1 MRLTLLGAALF
12 APSLTPSAHAEP
24 AERALTAS
32 FERGTAMQFWTWT
45 PTSSVEL
52 AGRVRLEPGVELSLS
67 ARRLLGD
74 TLVSPTAFELAVAA
88 RAAPAMAQGTLGEQ
102 HWRWS
107 PAVGL
112 EVGLTGA
119 NRHDWDAVA
128 AESPWGLEREDTSVE
143 DVVYAA
149 ALLDPIHGRVGPVA
163 LSLASLSLGSTL
175 PSWGQLARVE
185 LTFARVG
192 VVF

>member
-1 MRLTLLGAALF
+1 M
-12 APSLTPSAHAEP
+12 E
-24 AERALTAS
+24 
-32 FERGTAMQFWTWT
+32 FWTWT
-45 PTSSVEL
+45 PTASVEL

-74 TLVSPTAFELAVAA
+74 TLISPTAFELGLAA
-88 RAAPAMAQGTLGEQ
+88 RAAPAMAQGRLGEQ
-102 HWRWS
+102 PWRWS

-112 EVGLTGA
+112 EVGLSGA
-119 NRHDWDAVA
+119 QRRDWDAVA
-128 AESPWGLEREDTSVE
+128 AESPWGLERQDGSVN

-149 ALLDPIHGRVGPVA
+149 ALLDPVHGRIGPVA

>member
-1 MRLTLLGAALF
+1 MRLTLLGAALV
-12 APSLTPSAHAEP
+12 APLLVPVANAEP
-24 AERALTAS
+24 TERALTAC
-32 FERGTAMQFWTWT
+32 FTRGTAMQFWTWT

-74 TLVSPTAFELAVAA
+74 TLVSPTAFELALAA
-88 RAAPAMAQGTLGEQ
+88 RAAPAVKQGTLGEQ
-102 HWRWS
+102 PWRWS

-119 NRHDWDAVA
+119 QRRDWEAVA
-128 AESPWGLEREDTSVE
+128 AESPWALERQDTAVD
-143 DVVYAA
+143 DVIYAA
-149 ALLDPIHGRVGPVA
+149 ALLDPIHGRIGPVA
-163 LSLASLSLGSTL
+163 LSVGSLSLGSTL
-175 PSWGQLARVE
+175 PSWGQAARVE

>member
-1 MRLTLLGAALF
+1 MGPSLLGAALL
-12 APSLTPSAHAEP
+12 AALLTPSAKAEP
-24 AERALTAS
+24 TERAITAS
-32 FERGTAMQFWTWT
+32 FARGTAMEFWTWT
-45 PTSSVEL
+45 PTTSVEL

-67 ARRLLGD
+67 ARRLLGS
-74 TLVSPTAFELAVAA
+74 TLISPTAFELALAA
-88 RAAPAMAQGTLGEQ
+88 RAAPAVKQGSFGEQ
-102 HWRWS
+102 PWRWS

-119 NRHDWDAVA
+119 HRRDWDAVS
-128 AESPWGLEREDTSVE
+128 AESPWGLEREDSSVN

-149 ALLDPIHGRVGPVA
+149 ALLDPVHGRIGPVA

-175 PSWGQLARVE
+175 PSWGQVARVE

>member
-1 MRLTLLGAALF
+1 MRLICLSAALLSST
-12 APSLTPSAHAEP
+12 AYAEHS
-24 AERALTAS
+24 ERVVTAS
-32 FERGTAMQFWTWT
+32 YSRGTAMEFWTWT
-45 PTSSVEL
+45 PTASVEL

-74 TLVSPTAFELAVAA
+74 TLVSPTAFELGLAA
-88 RAAPAMAQGTLGEQ
+88 RAAPTMAQGRLGEQ
-102 HWRWS
+102 PWRWS

-112 EVGLTGA
+112 EVGLSGA
-119 NRHDWDAVA
+119 QRRDWETVA
-128 AESPWGLEREDTSVE
+128 AESPWGLERQDGSVN

-149 ALLDPIHGRVGPVA
+149 ALLDPVHGRVGPVA
-163 LSLASLSLGSTL
+163 LSLASVSLGSTL

>member
-1 MRLTLLGAALF
+1 MRLLSLSGLCLGPLLV
-12 APSLTPSAHAEP
+12 PVAHAAP
-24 AERALTAS
+24 TERVITAS
-32 FERGTAMQFWTWT
+32 LERGTAMEFWTWT

-52 AGRVRLEPGVELSLS
+52 AGRLRFEPGVELSVG

-88 RAAPAMAQGTLGEQ
+88 RAAPAIAQGTIGEQ
-102 HWRWS
+102 PWRWS

-119 NRHDWDAVA
+119 HRRDWEDVA
-128 AESPWGLEREDTSVE
+128 AESPWALERRETAVD

-163 LSLASLSLGSTL
+163 LSLGSVALGSTL
-175 PSWGQLARVE
+175 PSWGQAARVE

>member
-1 MRLTLLGAALF
+1 MRLALPSALVLGALLVPA
-12 APSLTPSAHAEP
+12 ANAEP
-24 AERALTAS
+24 TERALTAC
-32 FERGTAMQFWTWT
+32 FTRGTAMEFWTWT
-45 PTSSVEL
+45 PSASVEL
-52 AGRVRLEPGVELSLS
+52 AGRVRLEPGVELSVG

-74 TLVSPTAFELAVAA
+74 TLASPTAFELALAA
-88 RAAPAMAQGTLGEQ
+88 RAAPAVAQGTLGEQ
-102 HWRWS
+102 PWRWS

-119 NRHDWDAVA
+119 QRRDWEAVA
-128 AESPWGLEREDTSVE
+128 AESPWALERQDTSVD

-163 LSLASLSLGSTL
+163 LSLGSLSLGSTL
-175 PSWGQLARVE
+175 PSWGQAARVE

>member
-1 MRLTLLGAALF
+1 MGPSLLGAALL
-12 APSLTPSAHAEP
+12 AALLTPSAKAEP
-24 AERALTAS
+24 TERAITAS
-32 FERGTAMQFWTWT
+32 FARGTAMEFWTWT
-45 PTSSVEL
+45 PTWSVEP

-67 ARRLLGD
+67 ARRLLGS
-74 TLVSPTAFELAVAA
+74 TLISPTAFELALAA
-88 RAAPAMAQGTLGEQ
+88 RAAPAVKQGSSGEQ
-102 HWRWS
+102 PWRWS

-119 NRHDWDAVA
+119 HRRDWDAVS
-128 AESPWGLEREDTSVE
+128 AESPWGLEREDSSVN

-149 ALLDPIHGRVGPVA
+149 ALLDPVHGRIGPVA

-175 PSWGQLARVE
+175 PSWGQVARVE

>member
-1 MRLTLLGAALF
+1 MLLTPLLLTLTSAAGAAPTERVISTSF
-12 APSLTPSAHAEP
+12 A
-24 AERALTAS
+24 
-32 FERGTAMQFWTWT
+32 RGTTMEFWTWT
-45 PTSSVEL
+45 PSSSAEL
-52 AGRVRLEPGVELSLS
+52 QGRARLEPGVELSVS

-74 TLVSPTAFELAVAA
+74 TLRGPMAFELGLAA
-88 RAAPAMAQGTLGEQ
+88 RAAPAVAQGALGAQ
-102 HWRWS
+102 PWRWS

-119 NRHDWDAVA
+119 LQRDWDAVA
-128 AESPWGLEREDTSVE
+128 AESPWGLERQDTAVN

-175 PSWGQLARVE
+175 PTWGQVTRVE